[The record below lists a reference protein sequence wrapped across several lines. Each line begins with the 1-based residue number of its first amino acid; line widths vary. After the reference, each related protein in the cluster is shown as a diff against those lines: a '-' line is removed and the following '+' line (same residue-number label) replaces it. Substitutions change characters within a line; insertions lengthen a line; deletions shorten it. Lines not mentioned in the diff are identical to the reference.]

1 MCTSCGDKGQKGRVT
16 GPVGTGRYF
25 EGRWREPPGATR
37 GLQTVG
43 EGVVDGGPAGLAAPG
58 REGGSERPVRL
69 GRSDWAGAGWSEGGQ
84 RSGPQWR
91 GPRGPSL
98 GRWLCWEEDGGSRA
112 EESDRPIN
120 VERVTS
126 GALGR
131 SCGGSGGPA
140 SRLSQRAGRDGG
152 GGRGGHVEVV
162 GNGGPPSRFSG
173 RARRPCEGAGRIRKG
188 SSFCGPS
195 RDGRAAWTPSAEAG
209 RGLGGR
215 REPGS
220 DAAPARAAAPV
231 SGRGGREAWSSP
243 SRNSPATGGRQRA
256 LGSKSAWCFRVTRP

>member
-1 MCTSCGDKGQKGRVT
+1 MT
-16 GPVGTGRYF
+16 GPGGTGRYF

-131 SCGGSGGPA
+131 SRGGSGRPA

-173 RARRPCEGAGRIRKG
+173 RARRPCEGAGCIRKG
-188 SSFCGPS
+188 SSFSGPS
-195 RDGRAAWTPSAEAG
+195 RDGRAAWTPSAEVG
-209 RGLGGR
+209 RGLGAG
-215 REPGS
+215 GS
-220 DAAPARAAAPV
+220 RVRTPRQPV
-231 SGRGGREAWSSP
+231 LRLP
-243 SRNSPATGGRQRA
+243 
-256 LGSKSAWCFRVTRP
+256 